1 MKKIEWIREALS
13 AWPSPDYLKQRET
26 AGWRMVA
33 VEWERE
39 VQVEAAPT
47 SKELVPGEEIPYGTR
62 IAGDCLHLEENP
74 TEMQVLNHLAEMVV
88 QDHSYNHMAQSLN
101 ERSFRTRDGK
111 PWTALAV
118 FKLTPRLIEV
128 APRIL
133 SSVDITPRCVFYS
146 SNAVALHPLT
156 CRVINGDA
164 LRCFHPGCPPSLCW
178 LANQAPWVNA
188 HIDLP

>member
-1 MKKIEWIREALS
+1 MKKMEWIREALS
-13 AWPSPDYLKQRET
+13 VWPTSDYLRQREAT
-26 AGWRMVA
+26 GWHLVA

-39 VQVEAAPT
+39 VQVESAAP

-62 IAGDCLHLEENP
+62 VANDCLHLEENP
-74 TEMQVLNHLAEMVV
+74 TEMQVLNLLAEMIV

-101 ERSFRTRDGK
+101 ERSHRTRDGK

-133 SSVDITPRCVFYS
+133 SGAEWESRKRQLS
-146 SNAVALHPLT
+146 
-156 CRVINGDA
+156 RVTWN
-164 LRCFHPGCPPSLCW
+164 S
-178 LANQAPWVNA
+178 
-188 HIDLP
+188 